1 MVLTETSENG
11 TWADYFFSWPRVSG
25 GMKRKEMSV
34 NKAKLGNKLTCSN
47 CGAKFYDLKKK
58 QPVCPKCG
66 EDYVVQKPKT
76 RRAPS
81 PAERIPAPAASPDTT
96 EETGDEDGLI
106 AAELE
111 DELLEDGD
119 EGEDDSVIEDTSDIG
134 GDEDDIGEVIGSVE
148 GSGTESD

>member
-47 CGAKFYDLKKK
+47 CGAKFYDMKKK

-111 DELLEDGD
+111 DELLEEFQSLQEYG
-119 EGEDDSVIEDTSDIG
+119 TSASSAT
-134 GDEDDIGEVIGSVE
+134 V
-148 GSGTESD
+148 SGKGRR